1 MTRSSTRHRM
11 ETLCG
16 EAPAPGAVCQ
26 GVPGATG
33 GGAVRLREFSGSKL
47 RRAMGSG
54 VLGLVGCLVLAGC
67 VVSPP
72 VQEMSNARQA
82 ISAARAAG
90 AMRFAP
96 TRLMAAQRWLE
107 TARYALQIRE
117 YGYAERAAR
126 TARQR
131 ALASLHAALRREQ
144 ALASRYRS
152 GNSAS
157 GGGPA
162 GLPGPRRR

>member
-1 MTRSSTRHRM
+1 MEALRSDD
-11 ETLCG
+11 
-16 EAPAPGAVCQ
+16 P
-26 GVPGATG
+26 VPGGGMPGETE
-33 GGAVRLREFSGSKL
+33 GGAVQSRQFPASRK
-47 RRAMGSG
+47 RRALSAG
-54 VLGLVGCLVLAGC
+54 VLGLVGCLLLAGC

-107 TARYALQIRE
+107 NARYALEIRE

-131 ALASLHAALRREQ
+131 ALAALHAALRRER
-144 ALASRYRS
+144 ALAARYHS
-152 GNSAS
+152 GKNAS
-157 GGGPA
+157 GDDPA
-162 GLPGPRRR
+162 APR